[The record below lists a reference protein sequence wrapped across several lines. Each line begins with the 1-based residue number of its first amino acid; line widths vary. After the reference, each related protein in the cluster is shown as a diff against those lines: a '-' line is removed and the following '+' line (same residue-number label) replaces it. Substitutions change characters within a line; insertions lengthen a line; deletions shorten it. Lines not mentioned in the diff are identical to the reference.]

1 MDCRNGVPIA
11 KMKNNFFREFAVSL
25 AFFVLLTAP
34 FLVWDID
41 IALQQLLYSDGEW
54 VFRKHAL
61 WVFLYDYGPAPA
73 MIVSVIALLLWFIST
88 FTGFQK
94 QNRRVFAFIALL
106 MVLGPGLLVN
116 AVFKEYWGRPR
127 PREIVEFG
135 GQRAFVPPLVK
146 GEFVSSRKY
155 EKMLESS
162 QGAVEWDILRNVYRI
177 KGKYNSFPNGH
188 ASVGFF
194 MIFPYFIYRHRK
206 KVLAMVWLAGG
217 TCYGVL
223 MGVGRMAQGGHFASD
238 FLWSCAMVYLVGIV
252 LYYALRMAE
261 QDFNFKE
268 FLAGFLPKKAS
279 S

>member
-1 MDCRNGVPIA
+1 MET
-11 KMKNNFFREFAVSL
+11 MKSNFLREFAISL
-25 AFFVLLTAP
+25 VFFLLLTAP
-34 FLVWDID
+34 FLIWDID
-41 IALQQLLYSDGEW
+41 IAFQKMLYSDGEW
-54 VFRKHAL
+54 VFRNQAL
-61 WVFLYDYGPAPA
+61 WVFLYDYGPALA
-73 MIVSVIALLLWFIST
+73 MIVSAIALLLWFVST

-94 QNRRVFAFIALL
+94 TNRRVFAFIALL

-116 AVFKEYWGRPR
+116 AIFKEYWGRPR

-162 QGAVEWDILRNVYRI
+162 QGAVEWDILRNLYRI

-194 MIFPYFIYRHRK
+194 MIFPYFLYRHRK
-206 KVLAMVWLAGG
+206 KVLAMTWLAGG
-217 TCYGVL
+217 SCYGIL

-238 FLWSCAMVYLVGIV
+238 FLWSGAMVYLVGLG
-252 LYYALRMAE
+252 LYYALRIYE
-261 QDFNFKE
+261 RDFSFRK
-268 FLAGFLPKKAS
+268 FIADCVPKRLS

>member
-1 MDCRNGVPIA
+1 MPAILTET
-11 KMKNNFFREFAVSL
+11 MKNNFFREFAISL
-25 AFFVLLTAP
+25 AFFVLLTVP

-41 IALQQLLYSDGEW
+41 IAVQKMLYNDGEW
-54 VFRKHAL
+54 VFKNHAL

-73 MIVSVIALLLWFIST
+73 MTVSVVALLLWFISV

-94 QNRRVFAFIALL
+94 NNRRVFAFIALL

-135 GQRAFVPPLVK
+135 GQRVFVPPLVK

-162 QGAVEWDILRNVYRI
+162 QGAVEWDILRNLYRI

-194 MIFPYFIYRHRK
+194 MMFPYFLYRQRK
-206 KVLAMVWLAGG
+206 KMVAMVWLVGG
-217 TCYGVL
+217 SCYGIL

-238 FLWSCAMVYLVGIV
+238 FLWSGAMVYLVGLT
-252 LYYALRMAE
+252 LYYTLRIYE
-261 QDFNFKE
+261 QDFSFR
-268 FLAGFLPKKAS
+268 GFITGFFPERTLS
-279 S
+279 